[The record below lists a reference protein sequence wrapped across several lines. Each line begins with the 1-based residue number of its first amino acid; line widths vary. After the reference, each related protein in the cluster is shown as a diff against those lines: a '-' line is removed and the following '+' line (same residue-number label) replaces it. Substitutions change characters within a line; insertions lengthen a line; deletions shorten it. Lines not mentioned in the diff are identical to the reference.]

1 MRLLPF
7 DSLTSFYIYVI
18 TGVAVFFAGILTA
31 MIVMGFL
38 IIADTVSG
46 IIASVRAGEP
56 FSSRKLANM
65 ASKFLLYQLVI
76 ISAHAIDLYMIGLP
90 MLLTATLSG
99 LSLIEFTSIVENVDK
114 ATGINLWSY
123 IRNVV
128 KRKSDE

>member
-18 TGVAVFFAGILTA
+18 TGLAVFFVGILTA

-123 IRNVV
+123 IRNIV
-128 KRKSDE
+128 KRKFYE